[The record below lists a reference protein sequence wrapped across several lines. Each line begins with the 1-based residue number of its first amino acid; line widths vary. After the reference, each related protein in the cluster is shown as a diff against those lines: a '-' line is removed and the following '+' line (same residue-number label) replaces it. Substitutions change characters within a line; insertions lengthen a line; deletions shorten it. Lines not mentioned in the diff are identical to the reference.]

1 MKSVFTYTE
10 RRLHKLRQ
18 LLREYEARPDVDI
31 LHQIRVEIKK
41 TKAVLNLIGYARKK
55 FNAHAIYIPFRTI
68 HRASGIL
75 WEPEVINRLMKQYSF
90 ASVAGNKNEI
100 ESFRGL
106 IPDFLH
112 SLKKQKSVVLSAAK
126 KVQLKTYKKYVK
138 KKQAR
143 LEKLIRAGVR
153 VGTVHP
159 IRKHLKEL
167 YYLFTLTRPKRKI
180 DLIYT
185 QCEKRIGQWLDQRLL
200 LDQLRKQS
208 ANQEIISPLR
218 SHMKQEMNEIR
229 KELRGFIK
237 S

>member
-1 MKSVFTYTE
+1 MKSVFTYTKK
-10 RRLHKLRQ
+10 RLHTLRQ
-18 LLREYEARPDVDI
+18 LLQEYDGKPEVDL

-41 TKAVLNLIGYARKK
+41 TKAILNLIGYARKK
-55 FNAHAIYIPFRTI
+55 FDAHAVYIPFRTI

-75 WEPEVINRLMKQYSF
+75 WEPEVINRLIKEYSF
-90 ASVAGNKNEI
+90 MEVPGNKNEI
-100 ESFRGL
+100 ENFRQL

-112 SLKKQKSVVLSAAK
+112 SLKKQKSIVLSAAK
-126 KVQLKTYKKYVK
+126 KVQLKAYKKYMK
-138 KKQAR
+138 KKQVGLR
-143 LEKLIRAGVR
+143 KLIRAGVR

-200 LDQLRKQS
+200 IAQLRMQS
-208 ANQEIISPLR
+208 VNQKIISPMQA
-218 SHMKQEMNEIR
+218 HMKQEMNEIR
-229 KELRGFIK
+229 RELRRFIK

>member
-1 MKSVFTYTE
+1 MKSVFTYTKK
-10 RRLHKLRQ
+10 RLHTLRKF
-18 LLREYEARPDVDI
+18 LREYEARPDLDI

-55 FNAHAIYIPFRTI
+55 FDAHAVYIPFRTI

-75 WEPEVINRLMKQYSF
+75 WEPEVINRLMKKYSF
-90 ASVAGNKNEI
+90 AEVPGNKNEM
-100 ESFRGL
+100 ETFRQL
-106 IPDFLH
+106 IPDFQH

-126 KVQLKTYKKYVK
+126 KVQLKVYKKYMK
-138 KKQAR
+138 KKQVGLR
-143 LEKLIRAGVR
+143 KLIRAGVR

-159 IRKHLKEL
+159 IRKQLKEL
-167 YYLFTLTRPKRKI
+167 HYLFTLTRPKRKI

-185 QCEKRIGQWLDQRLL
+185 QCEKRIGQLLDQRLL
-200 LDQLRKQS
+200 IAQLRTQS
-208 ANQEIISPLR
+208 ANQKIISPIQA
-218 SHMKQEMNEIR
+218 HMKQELNKIR